1 MGLIIELNADILPYK
16 TIKTVMKPINAIEIR
31 NAYLKFILN
40 FAFLSL
46 FSIFCIYLFFA
57 ASNYEYI
64 LLDKKVK
71 ETEKLSYLRKDIN
84 TNFDLILVRFKELAQ
99 YRDYNAN
106 EMSKQSILLNDIQTA
121 NNRIKD
127 LISKKAN
134 PSLSFD
140 LYQKLNNNVGAMADL
155 QDSLLKS
162 RGDIQRYKEQ
172 VYDCQR
178 VNRSA
183 VNRIR
188 NGIYG
193 R

>member
-1 MGLIIELNADILPYK
+1 
-16 TIKTVMKPINAIEIR
+16 MKPINAIEIR
-31 NAYLKFILN
+31 NSYTKFILN
-40 FAFLSL
+40 FLFLTI

-57 ASNYEYI
+57 ASDYEYA

-106 EMSKQSILLNDIQTA
+106 EMSKQGILLGDIQTA

-127 LISKKAN
+127 LISRKTEDS
-134 PSLSFD
+134 PSFD
-140 LYQKLNNNVGAMADL
+140 LYGKLNNNVGAMADL
-155 QDSLLKS
+155 QDSLIKS

-172 VYDCQR
+172 INDCQR
-178 VNRSA
+178 ANQSA
-183 VNRIR
+183 ANRIR
-188 NGIYG
+188 NGRYG

>member
-1 MGLIIELNADILPYK
+1 
-16 TIKTVMKPINAIEIR
+16 MKPINAVEIR
-31 NAYLKFILN
+31 SSYTKFILN
-40 FAFLSL
+40 FLL
-46 FSIFCIYLFFA
+46 LTVFSILCIYLFFA
-57 ASNYEYI
+57 ASDYEYA

-106 EMSKQSILLNDIQTA
+106 EMSKQGILLGDIQAA

-127 LISKKAN
+127 LISKKSEES
-134 PSLSFD
+134 PSFD
-140 LYQKLNNNVGAMADL
+140 LYGKLNNNVGAMADL
-155 QDSLLKS
+155 QDSLIQS

-172 VYDCQR
+172 IDECQR
-178 VNRSA
+178 ANKA
-183 VNRIR
+183 AANRIR
-188 NGIYG
+188 NGRYG

>member
-1 MGLIIELNADILPYK
+1 
-16 TIKTVMKPINAIEIR
+16 MKPINALEIR
-31 NAYLKFILN
+31 KAYIKFISN
-40 FAFLSL
+40 FVFLTL
-46 FSIFCIYLFFA
+46 FSILCIFLFFVA
-57 ASNYEYI
+57 ADFEYA

-71 ETEKLSYLRKDIN
+71 EAEKLSYLRKDIN

-106 EMSKQSILLNDIQTA
+106 EMSKQGILLNDIQTS

-127 LISKKAN
+127 LISKKPEA
-134 PSLSFD
+134 SASFD
-140 LYQKLNNNVGAMADL
+140 LYEKINNNVGAMADL

-172 VYDCQR
+172 INDCQR
-178 VNRSA
+178 ANQSA
-183 VNRIR
+183 ANKIR
-188 NGIYG
+188 NGRYG

>member
-1 MGLIIELNADILPYK
+1 
-16 TIKTVMKPINAIEIR
+16 MKPINAIEIR
-31 NAYLKFILN
+31 TAYTRFILN
-40 FAFLSL
+40 FVFLTL
-46 FSIFCIYLFFA
+46 FSILCIYLFFA
-57 ASNYEYI
+57 ASDYEYT

-106 EMSKQSILLNDIQTA
+106 EMSKQSILLGDIQSA

-127 LISKKAN
+127 LISKKTQTS
-134 PSLSFD
+134 PSFD
-140 LYQKLNNNVGAMADL
+140 LYAKINNNVGAMADL
-155 QDSLLKS
+155 QDSLIKS

-172 VYDCQR
+172 INDCQR
-178 VNRSA
+178 ANQA
-183 VNRIR
+183 AATKIR
-188 NGIYG
+188 NGRFG

>member
-1 MGLIIELNADILPYK
+1 
-16 TIKTVMKPINAIEIR
+16 MKPVNAIEIR
-31 NAYLKFILN
+31 SAYTKFILN
-40 FAFLSL
+40 FVFLSL

-57 ASNYEYI
+57 ASDYEYT

-71 ETEKLSYLRKDIN
+71 ESEKLTYLRKDIN

-106 EMSKQSILLNDIQTA
+106 EISKQGILLADIQSA

-127 LISKKAN
+127 LVSKQATAT
-134 PSLSFD
+134 PSFE
-140 LYQKLNNNVGAMADL
+140 LYRKLNINVGAMADL
-155 QDSLLKS
+155 QDSLIKS

-172 VYDCQR
+172 INDCQR
-178 VNRSA
+178 VNQA
-183 VNRIR
+183 AANKIR
-188 NGIYG
+188 NGRYG